1 MEEMRWEWK
10 KKETIPRNG
19 NQCREKNQTGTRKQ
33 LDTKCRFQRSARNSN
48 WGMEKKIV
56 KLWIFLLCF
65 CFFRIVVVW
74 LRIHRVR
81 DRWVGPIAEREDR
94 EDRREVLRGAHRAG
108 LHADRAV
115 VPCEVRRAEDH
126 AAEVPPYVPPFGC

>member
-1 MEEMRWEWK
+1 MPFSAQRAQFKLGDGK
-10 KKETIPRNG
+10 KNCEIV
-19 NQCREKNQTGTRKQ
+19 
-33 LDTKCRFQRSARNSN
+33 DFSA
-48 WGMEKKIV
+48 
-56 KLWIFLLCF
+56 LFF
-65 CFFRIVVVW
+65 FFFRIVVVW